1 MKSGV
6 LFLSPLNLSLAI
18 GLLCPAG
25 HYQTRYVFGSHS
37 LALLGALKP
46 PCEQARVSQEKD
58 DRLCGGE
65 PKAQAD
71 KLLTASH
78 VSGAII
84 DHPPDTAENP
94 LILCPGQVSRLTHSS
109 SGPKTQVPFSRS
121 EKISWKAVFVG
132 STLNAG

>member
-25 HYQTRYVFGSHS
+25 HYETRYVFG
-37 LALLGALKP
+37 ALKP
-46 PCEQARVSQEKD
+46 PHEQARVSQGED

-84 DHPPDTAENP
+84 DHPPDIAKNP
-94 LILCPGQVSRLTHSS
+94 LNF
-109 SGPKTQVPFSRS
+109 VPRAS
-121 EKISWKAVFVG
+121 ISLD
-132 STLNAG
+132 SL